1 MDPMSSSDK
10 ESLPTTLFFSLPR
23 ELRDAIY
30 ELCIFDPLA
39 IDMVRG
45 EHPQWLLTS
54 KQIFFEAAPM
64 VYGKGCLHRT
74 IDLDKDTDL
83 PDQLCISYISSFSNC
98 SFGVRHETFAH
109 VKRMISNIAIDV
121 QLDMN
126 VPQIDRLSEHYFSRL
141 DQLPN
146 LKHLYISLHP
156 IPGREFSQFRQQL
169 SRSDL
174 RIFQVVSFVKP
185 VEALLALKP
194 KGCRIDWM
202 IPDSIKLAI
211 DCEAIRLAADGKGRY
226 LPWANRPELAEFMRE
241 VEAAVAATE
250 PQADVG
256 GSQVSAEAI
265 G

>member
-1 MDPMSSSDK
+1 MSSLDK
-10 ESLPTTLFFSLPR
+10 EFLPTNHFLSLPR

-54 KQIFFEAAPM
+54 KQVFHEAAPM
-64 VYGKGCLHRT
+64 VYGKGCLHRA

-83 PDQLCISYISSFSNC
+83 LDQLCISYISSFPDC
-98 SFGVRHETFAH
+98 SFGVRHKTFAH
-109 VKRMISNIAIDV
+109 VKRMILNIALDV

-126 VPQIDRLSEHYFSRL
+126 VPQITRLSEHYFSRL
-141 DQLPN
+141 EQLPN

-185 VEALLALKP
+185 VETLLARKP
-194 KGCRIDWM
+194 EGCRIDWM
-202 IPDSIKLAI
+202 IPEFAKLAI
-211 DCEAIRLAADGKGRY
+211 DCEAIRLAADGEGRY
-226 LPWANRPELAEFMRE
+226 LPWANRPEIAEFMRE

-250 PQADVG
+250 PQADAG
-256 GSQVSAEAI
+256 GFQVSAEAT